1 MLTSDLALN
10 FRRGDKILPR
20 LIKTGD
26 EGYLRDAENLI
37 EIFEDFAGKTRGELE
52 AELEEYVGTGTDYRI
67 MRGLIKLLTDR
78 SEFETHAPA
87 EPVEIRQ
94 KVFLEARKFQ
104 PVLPDSENKKEVL
117 EIAAEKFGT
126 DADSIFENLYA
137 DLSAQQKLISFEP
150 NRARRF
156 IKSLQSRAGTSDSL

>member
-67 MRGLIKLLTDR
+67 MRGLDK
-78 SEFETHAPA
+78 
-87 EPVEIRQ
+87 
-94 KVFLEARKFQ
+94 
-104 PVLPDSENKKEVL
+104 
-117 EIAAEKFGT
+117 
-126 DADSIFENLYA
+126 
-137 DLSAQQKLISFEP
+137 
-150 NRARRF
+150 
-156 IKSLQSRAGTSDSL
+156 TSDRPLGI